1 MQVEDLTKRGV
12 AAEQPWTSS
21 RRPQAAPTGSRRT
34 GISRIGCVLAVVALA
49 GCGGAEP
56 GFLALS
62 AATSTVI
69 NSDKLPT
76 DFIADAVTGLD
87 CNSIRQSMD
96 KGPLCRAPEQR
107 VIERPV
113 YCYRTLGTI
122 NCYDQPDPYRDGAE
136 QVSGTLP

>member
-1 MQVEDLTKRGV
+1 MQVENHQRTGLAFDR
-12 AAEQPWTSS
+12 PTSS
-21 RRPQAAPTGSRRT
+21 PRRAPHRRLPLRRV
-34 GISRIGCVLAVVALA
+34 GAVLAIVALSA
-49 GCGGAEP
+49 CSGAEP
-56 GFLALS
+56 GFIALT
-62 AATSTVI
+62 AATSTII

>member
-1 MQVEDLTKRGV
+1 MQVEHLFKSSIAADQPRIVPLGSPKRQ
-12 AAEQPWTSS
+12 ARQS
-21 RRPQAAPTGSRRT
+21 R
-34 GISRIGCVLAVVALA
+34 SRIRRIGAALA
-49 GCGGAEP
+49 ILALSACGGAEP
-56 GFLALS
+56 GFLALT
-62 AATSTVI
+62 AATSTIV

>member
-1 MQVEDLTKRGV
+1 MQVENLF
-12 AAEQPWTSS
+12 
-21 RRPQAAPTGSRRT
+21 GSRRAAE
-34 GISRIGCVLAVVALA
+34 SRQARFIRSRFTQFRARRFGAVLTILALA
-49 GCGGAEP
+49 GCSGAEP
-56 GFLALS
+56 GFLALT
-62 AATSTVI
+62 AATSTVV

>member
-1 MQVEDLTKRGV
+1 MQVENLFGSRL
-12 AAEQPWTSS
+12 AAEPRQARFGRSCF
-21 RRPQAAPTGSRRT
+21 RRSCFRRS
-34 GISRIGCVLAVVALA
+34 GAGRIGAVLAILALA

-56 GFLALS
+56 GFLALT